1 MNVKERERTGKRNDA
16 EDNMNVKQN
25 ELNTWQF
32 WNLFS
37 TYALT
42 YFGKVNLSI
51 VMAAL
56 LIVFTDWNLYYVGFV
71 ASGFF
76 AAYAI
81 GQFLHGQVSERFN
94 PYVYIAVGLT
104 LSGIANMMMGF
115 LGGFLVALIVLETFD
130 GFFQA
135 MGWSSIVRANAEIQP
150 TDEARSRSST
160 ILGCSYQIGTSITFM
175 VSAFAVAT
183 WGWQA
188 GFFVASS
195 VLIIRGVSLYLTK
208 PKKEFKPVN
217 KVKKQIKLTL
227 TFPIFFSGVSL
238 LFLNMVRYGVLT
250 WFFVYLVQ
258 TNSIPVAEFFGFD
271 AVKVALIPVAGIV
284 GTLSYN
290 KLPWNK
296 DLTSILFLSV
306 MGVIWLIFPFTDGL
320 TALVLLLASS
330 AFLYGPHVF
339 LVCTLPTRCKKD
351 SIVASST
358 GFIDGMGYVG
368 TFLIGLI
375 VPFLVL
381 ETGGWSNVFLFWAG
395 LSFLATITVAVVY
408 FKHFKSDNNVC

>member
-1 MNVKERERTGKRNDA
+1 MNK
-16 EDNMNVKQN
+16 
-25 ELNTWQF
+25 QF
-32 WNLFS
+32 WNLWS

-56 LIVFTDWNLYYVGFV
+56 LIVYTDWSMYYVGFV

-81 GQFLHGQVSERFN
+81 GQFLHGQISERFN
-94 PYVYIAVGLT
+94 PFIYIAVGLT
-104 LSGIANMMMGF
+104 LSGIANMLMGF

-135 MGWSSIVRANAEIQP
+135 MGWSSVVRANAELQK
-150 TDEARSRSST
+150 TDKDRDRSST
-160 ILGCSYQIGTSITFM
+160 ILGCSYQFGTSVTFI
-175 VSAFAVAT
+175 VSALAVAT

-188 GFFVASS
+188 GFFVASI
-195 VLIIRGVSLYLTK
+195 VLIFRGVTLYLTK
-208 PKKEFKPVN
+208 PKRDFKPKQ
-217 KVKKQIKLTL
+217 KVKKQIQLTL
-227 TFPIFFSGVSL
+227 TLPIMMSGVSL

-258 TNSIPVAEFFGFD
+258 QSGISVHEFFGFD
-271 AVKVALIPVAGIV
+271 ALKVALIPIAGIA
-284 GTLSYN
+284 GTLVYN
-290 KLPWNK
+290 KLPWKK
-296 DLTSILFLSV
+296 DLTSVMFLTA
-306 MGVIWLIFPFTDGL
+306 MGITWLIFPFASGL
-320 TALVLLLASS
+320 TAVVLLLASS

-339 LVCTLPTRCKKD
+339 LVCTLPTRFKKD
-351 SIVASST
+351 SVVASST

-368 TFLIGLI
+368 TFMIGLI

-381 ETGGWSNVFLFWAG
+381 ETGGWNNVFLFWAV
-395 LSFLATITVAVVY
+395 LSFIAAIFIAATY
-408 FKHFKSDNNVC
+408 FGHFKNNDYCSVE

>member
-1 MNVKERERTGKRNDA
+1 MQVMYLDK
-16 EDNMNVKQN
+16 
-25 ELNTWQF
+25 QF
-32 WNLFS
+32 WNLWS

-76 AAYAI
+76 GAYAI
-81 GQFLHGQVSERFN
+81 GQFLHGQISERFN
-94 PYVYIAVGLT
+94 PFIYIAVGLT
-104 LSGIANMMMGF
+104 LSGIANMLMGF

-135 MGWSSIVRANAEIQP
+135 MGWSSIVRANAEIQD
-150 TDEARSRSST
+150 TDKKRSKSST
-160 ILGCSYQIGTSITFM
+160 ILGCSYQFGTSITFI
-175 VSAFAVAT
+175 VSAFAVAN

-188 GFFVASS
+188 GFWVASI
-195 VLIIRGVSLYLTK
+195 VLTLRGLSLYLTK
-208 PKKEFKPVN
+208 PERKFKPV
-217 KVKKQIKLTL
+217 KKIKEQVKLTL
-227 TFPIFFSGVSL
+227 STPIILSGLSL

-258 TNSIPVAEFFGFD
+258 AGKIPVADFFGFD
-271 AVKVALIPVAGIV
+271 AVKVALIPVAGII

-296 DLTSILFLSV
+296 DLTSVLFLTA
-306 MGVIWLIFPFTDGL
+306 MGVTWLIFPFTDGL

-339 LVCTLPTRCKKD
+339 LVCTLPSRYKKE
-351 SIVASST
+351 SLVASST

-368 TFLIGLI
+368 TFMIGFI
-375 VPFLVL
+375 VPFLVI
-381 ETGGWSNVFLFWAG
+381 ETGGWSNVFLFWAI
-395 LSFLATITVAVVY
+395 LSFLAAVTVGVVY
-408 FKHFKSDNNVC
+408 LKHFHNNLGVIMGKQFERRS

>member
-1 MNVKERERTGKRNDA
+1 MNK
-16 EDNMNVKQN
+16 
-25 ELNTWQF
+25 QF
-32 WNLFS
+32 WNLWS

-56 LIVFTDWNLYYVGFV
+56 LLVFTDWNMYYVGFV

-81 GQFLHGQVSERFN
+81 GQFLHGQISERFN
-94 PYVYIAVGLT
+94 PFVYIAVGLT
-104 LSGIANMMMGF
+104 LSGIANMFMGF
-115 LGGFLVALIVLETFD
+115 LGGYLVALIVLETFD

-135 MGWSSIVRANAEIQP
+135 MGWSSVVRANSEIQK
-150 TDEARSRSST
+150 TDKDRDRSST
-160 ILGCSYQIGTSITFM
+160 ILGTSYQFGTSITFI

-188 GFFVASS
+188 GFWVASL
-195 VLIIRGVSLYLTK
+195 VLIFRGVILYLTK
-208 PKKEFKPVN
+208 PKREFKPKQ
-217 KVKKQIKLTL
+217 KVKEQVKLTL
-227 TFPIFFSGVSL
+227 TFPIMLSGVSL

-250 WFFVYLVQ
+250 WFFVYLVKTGGIQ
-258 TNSIPVAEFFGFD
+258 VPDFFGYD
-271 AVKVALIPVAGIV
+271 ALKVALIPIAGIV

-290 KLPWNK
+290 KIPLNK
-296 DLTSILFLSV
+296 DLISILFLTA
-306 MGVIWLIFPFTDGL
+306 MGVTWVIFPFTDGL
-320 TALVLLLASS
+320 TAVVLLLASS

-339 LVCTLPTRCKKD
+339 LVCTLPTRFKKD
-351 SIVASST
+351 CVVASST

-381 ETGGWSNVFLFWAG
+381 ETGGWNNVFLFWAV
-395 LSFLATITVAVVY
+395 LSFVAAVTVAITY
-408 FKHFKSDNNVC
+408 FGHFKNNNYSKAE

>member
-1 MNVKERERTGKRNDA
+1 MNK
-16 EDNMNVKQN
+16 
-25 ELNTWQF
+25 QF
-32 WNLFS
+32 WNLWS
-37 TYALT
+37 TYALS

-56 LIVFTDWNLYYVGFV
+56 LIVFTDWSMYYVGFV

-81 GQFLHGQVSERFN
+81 GQFLHGQISERFN
-94 PYVYIAVGLT
+94 PYIYIAVGLT
-104 LSGIANMMMGF
+104 LSGIANMLMGF

-135 MGWSSIVRANAEIQP
+135 MGWSSVVRANSEIQT
-150 TDEARSRSST
+150 TDTQRDKSST
-160 ILGCSYQIGTSITFM
+160 ILGCSYQFGTAITFM

-183 WGWQA
+183 WNWQA
-188 GFFVASS
+188 GFFVAAG
-195 VLIIRGVSLYLTK
+195 VLIFRGITLYLTK
-208 PKKEFKPVN
+208 PNKTFKPKQ
-217 KVKKQIKLTL
+217 KVKEQVKATL
-227 TFPIFFSGVSL
+227 SFPIVLSGVSL

-258 TNSIPVAEFFGFD
+258 TGNIPVAKFFGFD
-271 AVKVALIPVAGIV
+271 AFKVALIPIAGIV

-296 DLTSILFLSV
+296 DLTSVLFLIA
-306 MGVIWLIFPFTDGL
+306 MGITWLIFPFTDGL
-320 TALVLLLASS
+320 TAVVLLLASS

-339 LVCTLPTRCKKD
+339 LVATLPTRFKEKGV
-351 SIVASST
+351 VASST

-368 TFLIGLI
+368 TFVIGLV

-381 ETGGWSNVFLFWAG
+381 ETGGWNNVFLFWAI
-395 LSFLATITVAVVY
+395 LSFMAAVIVAVTY
-408 FKHFKSDNNVC
+408 FGHFRNNQEVKSAGAKRINT